1 MAEILVSASTGAMNS
16 LLKKLA
22 AMLRYEY
29 KLHKDVYENIEFM
42 KDELEAMR
50 AFLLKMPEVE
60 DPDVQAKLRVRAV
73 RELSYDIEDYIDKSM
88 VLIDHEPASRTR
100 GFKEFIDKSKNLLTK
115 LKTQHQIAKDI
126 KGIKKQVI
134 EASERFTRYKVD
146 EGTSKLQNSTI
157 DPRVCAIYKDAS
169 DLVGIH
175 EPVEDIIKC
184 FTYEDE
190 LAKDLKVVSIVG
202 FGGLGKT
209 TLANQVYRKLA
220 AKFECR
226 AFVSISRNPDMRSIL
241 KSLLSQ
247 ICNQEYVQTDAWD
260 ENQIIS
266 TIRKLLEKKRIF
278 DYEENCPSHLMEA
291 SNAILRKCG
300 GLPLAIIT
308 TSSLLANKNTTDQWD
323 RIQRS
328 IGYALA
334 ENSDFKGMHKILS
347 LSYFDL
353 PQHLRT
359 CLLFLTIFPEDFR
372 ILRMHLIDR
381 WIAEGFIQGD
391 SRQNLYKLGNSYFYE
406 LINRSLVQPLEIRI
420 DGQARSCRVHDTI
433 HDFLLSKSIEEN
445 FAAIINYPQL
455 TCLSTPDMKVR
466 RLSLIHGHKQSD
478 IIISPSWNLSQLRSL
493 TIFWGAKQLPTFS
506 NFSTLRVLD
515 LWFCAECGLE
525 NHHLETVTRLSQLRY
540 LTIQGKKIT
549 ELPRKFGDLKCL
561 EVLDVIATSVKE
573 LPKSTTQLQRL
584 AVLYANDGTKLPD
597 QLKNMQMLE
606 EVVGIDVF
614 RHSMEF
620 LEELCELK
628 NLWRLGINW
637 DIDRLEGESISNVN
651 IWLSSLVSIRRLA
664 LTIKEID
671 QDDLQVLGSI
681 PSLTNLYLC
690 LDPDQNVERS
700 IAISDI
706 HGFQQLELFTF
717 QSTHTG
723 LMFEA
728 GSMPRLGQL
737 SFGINVAN
745 FKSTYGG
752 FCLGI
757 QHLSCLTMVS
767 VSTNRLGAKLGDVEA
782 VEDAFRCMVE
792 AHPNQPTLEIETDNL
807 RE

>member
-1 MAEILVSASTGAMNS
+1 MSFIIRYRFFVQLFDRYLIIVDDIWSIPTWEIIECAFPKEDCKSRIITTTRKIDVAQRCASQG
-16 LLKKLA
+16 
-22 AMLRYEY
+22 
-29 KLHKDVYENIEFM
+29 
-42 KDELEAMR
+42 
-50 AFLLKMPEVE
+50 
-60 DPDVQAKLRVRAV
+60 
-73 RELSYDIEDYIDKSM
+73 
-88 VLIDHEPASRTR
+88 
-100 GFKEFIDKSKNLLTK
+100 
-115 LKTQHQIAKDI
+115 
-126 KGIKKQVI
+126 
-134 EASERFTRYKVD
+134 
-146 EGTSKLQNSTI
+146 
-157 DPRVCAIYKDAS
+157 
-169 DLVGIH
+169 DLVYRMK
-175 EPVEDIIKC
+175 P
-184 FTYEDE
+184 
-190 LAKDLKVVSIVG
+190 LSSIDSKRL
-202 FGGLGKT
+202 FL
-209 TLANQVYRKLA
+209 
-220 AKFECR
+220 
-226 AFVSISRNPDMRSIL
+226 
-241 KSLLSQ
+241 
-247 ICNQEYVQTDAWD
+247 
-260 ENQIIS
+260 
-266 TIRKLLEKKRIF
+266 KRIF
-278 DYEENCPSHLMEA
+278 DSEENCPSHLVEA
-291 SNAILRKCG
+291 SNAILKKCG

-353 PQHLRT
+353 PHHLKT

-372 ILRMHLIDR
+372 IPRMHLIDR

-391 SRQNLYKLGNSYFYE
+391 SRQILYKLGNSYFYE
-406 LINRSLVQPLEIRI
+406 LTNRSLVQPLEIRI

-433 HDFLLSKSIEEN
+433 HEFLLSKSIEEN
-445 FAAIINYPQL
+445 FAATINYPQL

-466 RLSLIHGHKQSD
+466 RLSLIQGHKQSD

-561 EVLDVIATSVKE
+561 EVLDVTATSVKDM
-573 LPKSTTQLQRL
+573 PKSTTQLQRL
-584 AVLYANDGTKLPD
+584 AVLYINDGTRLPE
-597 QLKNMQMLE
+597 QFKNMQMLE

-628 NLWRLGINW
+628 NLWRLSINW
-637 DIDRLEGESISNVN
+637 DIDRLEGDKVRYKEIIASSLCKLEACNLHDLSIHVHLRNNDDFSSLFLPLNSIKSFVLRGESISKAN

-664 LTIKEID
+664 LTIKDID

-690 LDPDQNVERS
+690 LDPDQNERS

-728 GSMPRLGQL
+728 GSMPRLRQL

-745 FKSTYGG
+745 FKSIYGG

-757 QHLSCLTMVS
+757 QHLSYLTMVS

-792 AHPNQPTLEIETDNL
+792 AHPNQPTLEIETGNL

>member
-29 KLHKDVYENIEFM
+29 KLHKDVYEDIEFM

-50 AFLLKMPEVE
+50 AFLLKMSEVE
-60 DPDVQAKLRVRAV
+60 DPDVQAKLRIRAV

-88 VLIDHEPASRTR
+88 VLIDHEPSSRTR

-126 KGIKKQVI
+126 EVIKKQVI
-134 EASERFTRYKVD
+134 EVSERFTRYKVD

-226 AFVSISRNPDMRSIL
+226 AFVSISRNPDMRKHFEIF
-241 KSLLSQ
+241 
-247 ICNQEYVQTDAWD
+247 TDAWD

-278 DYEENCPSHLMEA
+278 DSEENCPSHLVEA

-308 TSSLLANKNTTDQWD
+308 TSSLLANKNKTDQWD

-328 IGYALA
+328 I
-334 ENSDFKGMHKILS
+334 
-347 LSYFDL
+347 
-353 PQHLRT
+353 
-359 CLLFLTIFPEDFR
+359 EDFR
-372 ILRMHLIDR
+372 IPRMHLIDR

-445 FAAIINYPQL
+445 FAATINYPQL
-455 TCLSTPDMKVR
+455 TCLSTPDMK
-466 RLSLIHGHKQSD
+466 I
-478 IIISPSWNLSQLRSL
+478 P

-584 AVLYANDGTKLPD
+584 AVLYVNDGIKLPD
-597 QLKNMQMLE
+597 QFKNMQMLE

-620 LEELCELK
+620 LEGLCELK
-628 NLWRLGINW
+628 NLWRLSINW
-637 DIDRLEGESISNVN
+637 DIDRLEGNKVRYKEIIASSLCKLEACNLHDLSIHVHLRNNDDFSSLLLPLNSIKSFVLRGESISKVN

-664 LTIKEID
+664 LTIKFID

-690 LDPDQNVERS
+690 LDPDQNERS

-706 HGFQQLELFTF
+706 HGFQQLEPFTF

-757 QHLSCLTMVS
+757 QHLPCLTMVS

-782 VEDAFRCMVE
+782 VEDAVRCMVE

>member
-1 MAEILVSASTGAMNS
+1 
-16 LLKKLA
+16 
-22 AMLRYEY
+22 
-29 KLHKDVYENIEFM
+29 
-42 KDELEAMR
+42 
-50 AFLLKMPEVE
+50 MP
-60 DPDVQAKLRVRAV
+60 
-73 RELSYDIEDYIDKSM
+73 S
-88 VLIDHEPASRTR
+88 HE
-100 GFKEFIDKSKNLLTK
+100 SKNLLTK

-126 KGIKKQVI
+126 KVIKKQVI
-134 EASERFTRYKVD
+134 EVSERFTRYKVD

-202 FGGLGKT
+202 FGGLGET

-226 AFVSISRNPDMRSIL
+226 AFVSISRNPDIRSIL

-266 TIRKLLEKKRIF
+266 TIKKLLEKKRYVLKLSRGHPRCFPLEICSGPTKSTLRYWYLTESFPIVESNNAHPAQLDPTIGNDLVPYRFFVQPF
-278 DYEENCPSHLMEA
+278 D
-291 SNAILRKCG
+291 
-300 GLPLAIIT
+300 
-308 TSSLLANKNTTDQWD
+308 
-323 RIQRS
+323 
-328 IGYALA
+328 
-334 ENSDFKGMHKILS
+334 
-347 LSYFDL
+347 
-353 PQHLRT
+353 
-359 CLLFLTIFPEDFR
+359 
-372 ILRMHLIDR
+372 
-381 WIAEGFIQGD
+381 
-391 SRQNLYKLGNSYFYE
+391 
-406 LINRSLVQPLEIRI
+406 RSLVQPLEIRI

-445 FAAIINYPQL
+445 FAATINYPQL
-455 TCLSTPDMKVR
+455 TCLSTPDMK
-466 RLSLIHGHKQSD
+466 I
-478 IIISPSWNLSQLRSL
+478 P

-584 AVLYANDGTKLPD
+584 AVLYVNDGTKLPD
-597 QLKNMQMLE
+597 QFKNMQMLE

-620 LEELCELK
+620 LEGLCELK
-628 NLWRLGINW
+628 NLWRLSINW
-637 DIDRLEGESISNVN
+637 DIDRLEGNKVRYKEIIASSLCKLEACNLHDLSIHVHLRNNDDFSSLLLPLNSIKSFVLRGESISMVN
-651 IWLSSLVSIRRLA
+651 IWQSSLVSIRRLA
-664 LTIKEID
+664 LTIKDID

-690 LDPDQNVERS
+690 LDPDQNERS

-706 HGFQQLELFTF
+706 HGFQQLEPFTF

-767 VSTNRLGAKLGDVEA
+767 VSTNRLGAKLGYVEA

-807 RE
+807 CE